1 MPYDSQVEGKGI
13 AMCGEGD
20 SDTHIQHWDVL
31 CVLEEL
37 EGELRRQ
44 VKCWLS
50 EGGFRRGCNWE
61 KRSIRLKVACNW
73 EIMFFMT
80 CSCFFSLY

>member
-1 MPYDSQVEGKGI
+1 MTTRLRVRELLCVVRETVTRISN
-13 AMCGEGD
+13 
-20 SDTHIQHWDVL
+20 VL
-31 CVLEEL
+31 RVLEEL
-37 EGELRRQ
+37 EGELKRR
-44 VKCWLS
+44 VRCWLS